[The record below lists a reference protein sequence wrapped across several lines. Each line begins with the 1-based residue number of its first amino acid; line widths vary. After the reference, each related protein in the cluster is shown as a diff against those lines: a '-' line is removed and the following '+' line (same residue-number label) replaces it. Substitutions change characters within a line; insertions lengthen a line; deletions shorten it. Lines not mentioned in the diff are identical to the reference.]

1 MNIREE
7 NGFTLIEL
15 MVVISIIGMLSSVV
29 FASLSAARDKANVAA
44 GDIFARHTDDAYG
57 LDALGIWNFDGDTFD
72 SSGNNRNGVIS
83 GASSYSTDH
92 RNVANKALVF
102 NGSNT
107 YVDFGSISVAN
118 DITVAMWVYSTN
130 FSQNGYL
137 IGRNPVNTQWG
148 LFLESSSGIVWRS
161 GASLDLLS
169 TCSAP
174 SNNSWHHIAATQ
186 SGLKYAIYIDGRLCK
201 SGTRS
206 LPIANTGTSVQIG
219 VYSGSGYPFSGKI
232 DEARLYSQS
241 LVASD
246 IEKLYAEGYSRHVA
260 GVDWSSD

>member
-1 MNIREE
+1 MKIRVES
-7 NGFTLIEL
+7 GFTLIEL

-29 FASLSAARDKANVAA
+29 LASLSNARDKANIAA
-44 GDIFARHTDDAYG
+44 GDVFARHTESAYG
-57 LDALGIWNFDGDTFD
+57 ADALGIWNFDGDTFD
-72 SSGNNRNGVIS
+72 SSGNNRNGTIS

-92 RNVANKALVF
+92 RSAANKALVF

-118 DITVAMWVYSTN
+118 NITVAMWVYAVN
-130 FSQNGYL
+130 YFQNGYL
-137 IGRNPVNTQWG
+137 IGRNPVNSQWG
-148 LFLESSSGIVWRS
+148 LFLNSGTGIVWRS
-161 GASLDLLS
+161 GANSDLLS
-169 TCSAP
+169 TCPAP

-186 SGLKYAIYIDGRLCK
+186 SGLNYAIYIDGRLCK

-206 LPIANTGTSVQIG
+206 LPIANTGTVVQIG
-219 VYSGSGYPFSGKI
+219 VYDGFGYPFLGKI

-246 IEKLYAEGYSRHVA
+246 IEKLYAEGYSRHVSDA
-260 GVDWSSD
+260 DWPSD